1 MFEGKYTTIGT
12 EQTLHP
18 RVFKNQLNQN
28 LGKHARGHFGCV
40 LTKFS
45 RNIV

>member
-18 RVFKNQLNQN
+18 RIIKHQLNQN
-28 LGKHARGHFGCV
+28 LGKHAGGHFGFV
-40 LTKFS
+40 LMNFS
-45 RNIV
+45 RNTV